1 MLPLYSIHCLMEEHV
16 VCEAVTCL
24 MLGEVLSDPMSTPS
38 YRLDFQGINCRT
50 GTEVMHDLEEACK
63 DVDIA
68 VLLSGIS
75 PKRSHEDFVQESR
88 AMYSLLGRALN
99 DHASENVKVGA
110 STWHASEA
118 PLLEGSR

>member
-1 MLPLYSIHCLMEEHV
+1 MWGNLIVPYANTQLQAGIQRDE
-16 VCEAVTCL
+16 
-24 MLGEVLSDPMSTPS
+24 MS
-38 YRLDFQGINCRT
+38 CT
-50 GTEVMHDLEEACK
+50 GTEIMHDLEEACK

-110 STWHASEA
+110 SAWHA
-118 PLLEGSR
+118 

>member
-1 MLPLYSIHCLMEEHV
+1 
-16 VCEAVTCL
+16 
-24 MLGEVLSDPMSTPS
+24 MSTPG
-38 YRLDFQGINCRT
+38 YQQGLEVDYVRCT
-50 GTEVMHDLEEACK
+50 GTEIMHDLEEACK

-99 DHASENVKVGA
+99 DHASENVKVGP
-110 STWHASEA
+110 STWHA
-118 PLLEGSR
+118 

>member
-1 MLPLYSIHCLMEEHV
+1 
-16 VCEAVTCL
+16 
-24 MLGEVLSDPMSTPS
+24 
-38 YRLDFQGINCRT
+38 
-50 GTEVMHDLEEACK
+50 MHDLEEACK

-110 STWHASEA
+110 SAWHA
-118 PLLEGSR
+118 